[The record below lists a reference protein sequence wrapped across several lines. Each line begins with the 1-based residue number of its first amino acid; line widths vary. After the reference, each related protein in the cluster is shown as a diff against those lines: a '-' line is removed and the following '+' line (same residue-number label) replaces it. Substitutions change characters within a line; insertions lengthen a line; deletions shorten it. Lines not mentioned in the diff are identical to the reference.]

1 MASVCNT
8 NAAPPRNTAI
18 REINKDSP
26 LYAAVVLNALIIAVI
41 GGYHLYNFV
50 V

>member
-8 NAAPPRNTAI
+8 NAAPPRNTVI

-26 LYAAVVLNALIIAVI
+26 FYVAAVLNGLIIAVI

>member
-8 NAAPPRNTAI
+8 NAAPARNTVI

-26 LYAAVVLNALIIAVI
+26 FYATLVLNVLIVAVI

>member
-8 NAAPPRNTAI
+8 NPAPPRNTVI
-18 REINKDSP
+18 REINKESP
-26 LYAAVVLNALIIAVI
+26 FYAALVLNGLIIAVI